1 METSSEIYQSSL
13 HFYIQVEDIQYQS
26 TQSVYIFYALYLTL
40 EIESRTVADTFEHS
54 YRTTC
59 DTFSQLIQFKL
70 VHNRVMTSKL
80 LNEMDLVPD
89 QLCVHCSKVE
99 AIEQLNVANLWR
111 FVEMWI
117 RKHIDKHA
125 KL

>member
-1 METSSEIYQSSL
+1 M
-13 HFYIQVEDIQYQS
+13 YIC
-26 TQSVYIFYALYLTL
+26 YALFFTL
-40 EIESRTVADTFEHS
+40 ENESRTLADSFKNN

-59 DTFSQLIQFKL
+59 DTFSQPIQFKL
-70 VHNRVMTSKL
+70 VHDRVMTSKL
-80 LNEMDLVPD
+80 LYEMDLVLD

-99 AIEQLNVANLWR
+99 AIEQLNVANLWP